1 MSTQRTGTIAVF
13 GATGQQGGAV
23 VDALLDHKAPVRAL
37 VRSLQSDRAQA
48 LAARGVELAAIR
60 ADDPASLATALAT
73 VEAFYFMT
81 PEANSLEEVEAEI
94 RVGTALVDA
103 AAETGVPHVVF
114 NSVFGADR
122 ESGVPHHDSKHWI
135 EEHLRK
141 SGLMRATMVRA
152 TAFMENF
159 VTVMAP
165 SLEYGEIVL
174 RLPLPEDVALKMIS
188 VRDIGRVAAALLLDI
203 AEAPGGVVELVGD
216 ELTGPQIAAAFG
228 ARAGLPARYETLP
241 LSVLPNDLDRAM
253 FRQFAKAQKNS
264 SDLAVVRSIEPA
276 TLNLVEWL
284 RATGW
289 TAPADVAGS

>member
-1 MSTQRTGTIAVF
+1 MSAQTTGTIAVL

-23 VDALLDHKAPVRAL
+23 VDALLDHTARVRAL
-37 VRSLQSDRAQA
+37 VRNPRSDRAQA
-48 LAARGVELAAIR
+48 LAARGVELVAIR
-60 ADDPASLATALAT
+60 ADDPASLAAALAT
-73 VEAFYFMT
+73 AEGFYFMT
-81 PEANSLEEVEAEI
+81 PEANSLDEVEAEI
-94 RVGTALVDA
+94 RVGTAFVDA
-103 AAETGVPHVVF
+103 AVDAGVPHVVF

-141 SGLMRATMVRA
+141 SGLRAEMVRP

-159 VTVMAP
+159 SSVMAP
-165 SLEYGEIVL
+165 SLEHGEIVL

-188 VRDIGRVAAALLLDI
+188 VRDIGRVAAALLLGT

-228 ARAGLPARYETLP
+228 ARAGLPARYEALP
-241 LSVLPNDLDRAM
+241 LSVLPNDLDKAM
-253 FRQFAKAQKNS
+253 FRQFAEAAEHP

-276 TLNLVEWL
+276 TLDLAAWI

-289 TAPADVAGS
+289 PTPPDVAGS